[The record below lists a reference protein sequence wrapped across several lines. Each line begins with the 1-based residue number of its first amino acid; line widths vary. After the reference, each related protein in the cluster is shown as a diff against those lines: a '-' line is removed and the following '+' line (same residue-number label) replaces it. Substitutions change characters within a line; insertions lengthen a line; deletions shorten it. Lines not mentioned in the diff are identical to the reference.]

1 MLAINYLREEVDV
14 LDHQI
19 LYLLSK
25 RMNVIKEIAIIKKK
39 IGFPVIDLK
48 REQQMKTKWRD
59 NAQVL
64 KIEHRPT
71 EIILD
76 EILKMSKK
84 TQYKYI
90 KN

>member
-59 NAQVL
+59 NAHVL

-90 KN
+90 NK

>member
-25 RMNVIKEIAIIKKK
+25 RMNVIKEIAIVKKK
-39 IGFPVIDLK
+39 IGFPVVDLK
-48 REQQMKTKWRD
+48 REQQMKMKWRD
-59 NAQVL
+59 NAQLL

-90 KN
+90 NK